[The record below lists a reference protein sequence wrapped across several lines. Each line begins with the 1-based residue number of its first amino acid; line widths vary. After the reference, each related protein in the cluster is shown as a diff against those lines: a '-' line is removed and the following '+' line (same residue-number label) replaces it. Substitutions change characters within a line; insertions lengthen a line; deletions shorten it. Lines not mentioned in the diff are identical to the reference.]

1 MAQKKPKHLNKALQP
16 SYVNVKVKISA
27 TLIEQGIPKGLKF
40 GRKRNLD
47 SITIG
52 AMDKTCSEEFESAEF
67 IEIRDGEIL
76 ESECTKFNLLVLSTY
91 KDHTTNPPEIIMQ
104 NISMLI
110 SKYG

>member
-1 MAQKKPKHLNKALQP
+1 M
-16 SYVNVKVKISA
+16 ID
-27 TLIEQGIPKGLKF
+27 QGIPNRLKF
-40 GRKRNLD
+40 GRKMDLD